1 MVEQRKVSARGTIK
15 RRIQMSLGDRIF
27 MCFVYLFLVLALLIV
42 LYPMVFIVSASFSD
56 ARKVTAGQVWL
67 WPVGLTL
74 MAYEA
79 VFKNPLIVTSFFN
92 SMFYMVFGTLIN
104 LALTVL
110 AAYGL
115 SRKNL
120 VGRGLITG
128 LLLFTMLFSGGII
141 PSYLLMRNLGL
152 TDTRWVLLLCSG
164 LSIWNV
170 IVTRTYYQ
178 QTIPEELHEAA
189 TLDGCDEFNFLARVA
204 LPLSGPILAV
214 MALYYAVGH
223 WNSYFNA
230 LMYIRKDRLYPLQ
243 IVLRNILVL
252 SNIDTTM
259 IKDANVLLRMQGL
272 KEQLKYSVSVVSTVP
287 LLILYPFVQRYFIKG
302 VMVGALKG

>member
-1 MVEQRKVSARGTIK
+1 MK
-15 RRIQMSLGDRIF
+15 RDKKSRRVRLSVGDRVF
-27 MCFVYLFLVLALLIV
+27 MGFVYLLLTLALIVV
-42 LYPMVFIVSASFSD
+42 LYPIVFIVSASFSE
-56 ARKVTAGQVWL
+56 ARMVTAGKVWL
-67 WPVGLTL
+67 LPVNPTL

-79 VFKNPLIVTSFFN
+79 VFANPSIVRSFLN
-92 SMFYMVFGTLIN
+92 SMYYMVFGTVIN
-104 LALTVL
+104 LVLTVL

-128 LLLFTMLFSGGII
+128 LMLFTMLFSGGII
-141 PSYLLMRNLGL
+141 PSYLLMRSLNL
-152 TDTRWVLLLCSG
+152 TDTRMVLLLCSA
-164 LSIWNV
+164 LSVWNV
-170 IVTRTYYQ
+170 VVTRTYYQ
-178 QTIPEELHEAA
+178 TSIPEELHEAA

-230 LMYIRKDRLYPLQ
+230 MMYIRKEQLYPLQ

-252 SNIDTTM
+252 SNMDTTM
-259 IKDANVLLRMQGL
+259 VKDVNALMRVQGL
-272 KEQLKYSVSVVSTVP
+272 SELLKYSVSVVSTVP
-287 LLILYPFVQRYFIKG
+287 LLILYPFVQKFFIKG

>member
-1 MVEQRKVSARGTIK
+1 
-15 RRIQMSLGDRIF
+15 MSLGDRVF
-27 MCFVYLFLVLALLIV
+27 MVFVYALLIVALVAV

-56 ARKVTAGQVWL
+56 ARAVSAGRVWL
-67 WPVGLTL
+67 WPVQPTL

-79 VFKNPLIVTSFFN
+79 VFNNPMIVTSFMN
-92 SMFYMVFGTLIN
+92 SVFYMVFGTAIN
-104 LALTVL
+104 LILTVL

-128 LLLFTMLFSGGII
+128 LLIFTMLFSGGII
-141 PSYLLMRNLGL
+141 PSYLLMRNLHL
-152 TDTRWVLLLCSG
+152 TDTRFALLLCGG
-164 LSIWNV
+164 LSVWNV
-170 IVTRTYYQ
+170 VVTRTYYQ
-178 QTIPEELHEAA
+178 TTIPEEMHEAS

-230 LMYIRKDRLYPLQ
+230 LMYIRKEEMFPLQ

-252 SNIDTTM
+252 AQIDTRM
-259 IKDANVLLRMQGL
+259 IKDANVLLRVQGL
-272 KEQLKYSVSVVSTVP
+272 AELLKYSVSVISTVP
-287 LLILYPFVQRYFIKG
+287 LLIVYPFVQKYFIKG

>member
-1 MVEQRKVSARGTIK
+1 MVRQRMSVIRRPRP
-15 RRIQMSLGDRIF
+15 RRIQMSLGDRVF
-27 MCFVYLFLVLALLIV
+27 MVLVYVFLVLVLAVV
-42 LYPMVFIVSASFSD
+42 LYPMIFIVSASLSD
-56 ARKVTAGQVWL
+56 ARMVTAGKVWL
-67 WPVGLTL
+67 WPVSPTV

-79 VFKNPLIVTSFFN
+79 VFKNPLIVTSFLN
-92 SMFYMVFGTLIN
+92 SMFYMVFGTIIN
-104 LALTVL
+104 LLLTVL

-120 VGRGLITG
+120 VGRGLMTA

-141 PSYLLMRNLGL
+141 PSYLLMRNLQL
-152 TDTRWVLLLCSG
+152 TDTRWALLLCSG
-164 LSIWNV
+164 LSVWNV

-178 QTIPEELHEAA
+178 NSIPEELHEAA
-189 TLDGCDEFNFLARVA
+189 TLDGCDEFHFLAQVA
-204 LPLSGPILAV
+204 LPLSGPIVAV

-230 LMYIRKDRLYPLQ
+230 LMYIRKEQLYPLQ

-252 SNIDTTM
+252 SNMDTTM
-259 IKDANVLLRMQGL
+259 VKDANALMRMQGL
-272 KEQLKYSVSVVSTVP
+272 SELLKYAVSVISTVP
-287 LLILYPFVQRYFIKG
+287 LLLMYPFVQKYFIKG